1 MTRFFVR
8 HPVAT
13 WMIFGAFVLLGAYAL
28 PRLQIEAIPE
38 TDLPTLTVQTF
49 WNGASPQ
56 AIQRAITVPV
66 EEAARKVHGV
76 EEIKSVS
83 RAGWSQVEVSFR
95 RGVDIDFAR
104 VDLNEQLGVVRRNL
118 PLNAEQPQIVPYI
131 PEEFRTEQY
140 FTFSLESP
148 LSPNELNDL
157 AEQWVLPQLL
167 AVEGVA
173 DARVQGG
180 ARPLI
185 KIYLDRR
192 KLELYGITPD
202 EVFVALDRL
211 DDLEGAGTV
220 YDAGTEKYVARR
232 DPVRFNRLP
241 DAVVAARGGR
251 TFTLAM
257 LGEARRDFEDPVYFV
272 RSDGKNVV
280 QVLVEKRSGAN
291 SIAVSRTLRDAL
303 PRIERQV
310 PFDVRFRI
318 DEDQGKELE
327 SKLRELAYRSLVI
340 LFLLFLLLVIT
351 LRQIRL
357 TAIVTGSIVFAIVI
371 SLTLFYFLRISVNF
385 ITISGLTV
393 CFGMALDNSI
403 LVLDAIHRRLAALS
417 RAESAGL
424 SRRSK
429 MRIAAET
436 IIGGARAVIFPILGS
451 TFTTIVVFVSFIFLS
466 GRLALFYVPL
476 GVSVATAMIA
486 SIFVALGWVPMVLNG
501 VWARPMIRRS
511 PDGPNE
517 LAGEEDLVHY
527 TEETVDYDSR
537 PPLIER
543 IIIWSQKL
551 WWIIVPVTL
560 GLLVWGT
567 YVYDNKVIKGGFWRL
582 PNIEELVAYMEMP
595 SGTDVKLT
603 SETMLLFEDALL
615 PVRDGVRM
623 RSTTWGNQAYLRV
636 EFEKDVLRS
645 QIPMLYRQLLMEQ
658 ADKLGGTSVFI
669 SGFSETPYVKGSFGG
684 STLNSMIKI
693 TGYNSRRLSE
703 IADRALAEVQRNR
716 RVRNAR
722 ITTGSQFERIFQ
734 DEVVIAVD
742 REQLARH
749 GLSVLQVVGHL
760 RRLLGVDTP
769 ATILMDDDQERIQLA
784 YYDSESIQL
793 ADAEQ
798 TMLRTPSGEVVRL
811 GEVVRASTRPLSGSI
826 TRENQR
832 YTTHLNWE
840 YVGTDQMRLAFIK
853 RVLDSLDLPYGFDA
867 EESER
872 EFYTEEEEEELTLAI
887 ALAVL
892 LIFMVLAALFE
903 SLTIPF
909 FVLLSIPMSLV
920 GVYTAF
926 WLTRSS
932 FDSSARIGLILLF
945 GVVVNNAILL
955 AGEFRKEAAHVLK
968 TFRGGDPSKRLA
980 LFPDTVAQPGG
991 VDLYELPRSQRAG
1004 LLQRAIARATRIR
1017 LRSILLTT
1025 GTTIVGLAPL
1035 LVHFRQTEDKDIW
1048 ENLAL
1053 ASIGGLTSST
1063 LLILFSMP
1071 AIYYLVTRF
1080 AGWPWRDAWQRSGRL
1095 ARTVMVTGA
1104 LYGGALISALGIAFY
1119 AAHIAYRATDPGTE
1133 VALQDSHR
1141 AILRVAGVVF
1151 ALALAIWASMVSGRG
1166 SWWKGLLAYSS
1177 GILAAALV
1185 FSAMNLLDLAFLKRP
1200 LGLLWIESNALIL
1213 AGVGPAMIMGVWLFS
1228 RLRSSRKKTAV
1239 GFS

>member
-38 TDLPTLTVQTF
+38 TDLPTLTVQTV
-49 WNGASPQ
+49 WNGASPL

-76 EEIKSVS
+76 EDIKSVS
-83 RAGWSQVEVSFR
+83 RAAWSQVEISFR
-95 RGVDIDFAR
+95 RGVDIEFAR

-118 PLNAEQPQIVPYI
+118 PLNAGQPQIVPYV
-131 PEEFRTEQY
+131 PEEFRAEQY

-180 ARPLI
+180 ARPLT
-185 KIYLDRR
+185 KIFLDRR

-211 DDLEGAGTV
+211 DDVEGAGTV

-232 DPVRFNRLP
+232 DPVRFARLR
-241 DAVVAARGGR
+241 DAVVAQRGGR
-251 TFTLAM
+251 TFTLSM

-272 RSDGKNVV
+272 RSNGRNVV

-291 SIAVSRTLRDAL
+291 SIAVSRALRDAL
-303 PRIERQV
+303 PRIEHQV
-310 PFDVRFRI
+310 PFDVKFRI
-318 DEDQGKELE
+318 DEDQGKDLE
-327 SKLRELAYRSLVI
+327 SKLRELSYRSLVI
-340 LFLLFLLLVIT
+340 LSLLFLLLVVS
-351 LRQIRL
+351 LRQVRL
-357 TAIVTGSIVFAIVI
+357 TAIVTGSIIFAIVI
-371 SLTLFYFLRISVNF
+371 SLTFFYFLRISVNF

-393 CFGMALDNSI
+393 CFGMALDNGI
-403 LVLDAIHRRLAALS
+403 LVLDAIHRRLGALS
-417 RAESAGL
+417 KAEASRL
-424 SRRSK
+424 SRRAK
-429 MRIAAET
+429 MRIATET
-436 IIGGARAVIFPILGS
+436 IISGAHEVIFPILGS
-451 TFTTIVVFVSFIFLS
+451 TLTTVVVFLSFIFLS

-476 GVSVATAMIA
+476 GISVATAMIA
-486 SIFVALGWVPMVLNG
+486 SIFVALGWVPMVLDG
-501 VWARPMIRRS
+501 GWARSVIRRS
-511 PDGPNE
+511 PDGPHE
-517 LAGEEDLVHY
+517 LEKEEDVAHY
-527 TEETVDYDSR
+527 TEATVDYDSR
-537 PPLIER
+537 PPMVER
-543 IIIWSQKL
+543 IVVRSQKL
-551 WWIIVPVTL
+551 WWIIIPVTV
-560 GLLVWGT
+560 GVLVWGAHI
-567 YVYDNKVIKGGFWRL
+567 YDNKVIKGGFWRL
-582 PNIEELVAYMEMP
+582 PNIEELVAYVEMP
-595 SGTDVKLT
+595 SGTDVRLT
-603 SETMLLFEDALL
+603 SETMLLFENALL
-615 PVRDGVRM
+615 PVKDGVQM

-636 EFEKDVLRS
+636 EFEKDVLRTE
-645 QIPMLYRQLLMEQ
+645 IPMLYRQLLMEE

-693 TGYNSRRLSE
+693 TGYNSRKLQD
-703 IADRALAEVQRNR
+703 IADRALVEIQRNR

-734 DEVVIAVD
+734 DEVVIGVD
-742 REQLARH
+742 RAELARH

-769 ATILMDDDQERIQLA
+769 ATLLMDDDQERIQLA

-798 TMLRTPSGEVVRL
+798 TMLRAPTGETVRL
-811 GEVVRASTRPLSGSI
+811 GDVVRASTRPLSGSI

-853 RVLDSLDLPYGFDA
+853 RVLDSLDLPYGFAA
-867 EESER
+867 EESQR
-872 EFYTEEEEEELTLAI
+872 EFYTEEEEEQLTLAV
-887 ALAVL
+887 ALSVI

-903 SLTIPF
+903 SLTLPF
-909 FVLLSIPMSLV
+909 FVLLSIPMALV
-920 GVYTAF
+920 GVYAAF

-955 AGEFRKEAAHVLK
+955 AGEFRREASRILK
-968 TFRGGDPSKRLA
+968 TVLGGDPSERLA
-980 LFPDTVAQPGG
+980 LFPDTTAQPGG
-991 VDLYELPRSQRAG
+991 VDLYELPRAQRAP
-1004 LLQRAIARATRIR
+1004 LLQRAVARATRIR

-1063 LLILFSMP
+1063 LLILFAMP
-1071 AIYYLVTRF
+1071 AIYYVITRF
-1080 AGWPWRDAWQRSGRL
+1080 AGWPWRDAWRRSRRL
-1095 ARTVMVTGA
+1095 TRTAMVTGA
-1104 LYGGALISALGIAFY
+1104 VYAGVLVAALGTVLYF
-1119 AAHIAYRATDPGTE
+1119 AHLTYRATDPGTAVVLRE
-1133 VALQDSHR
+1133 SHR
-1141 AILRVAGVVF
+1141 DIVRAAGIAFTVSLGVWAAMVAG
-1151 ALALAIWASMVSGRG
+1151 AG
-1166 SWWKGLLAYSS
+1166 SWWKGLVAYAAGIAMSALA
-1177 GILAAALV
+1177 
-1185 FSAMNLLDLAFLKRP
+1185 FSAVNLLDLAFLKKP
-1200 LGLLWIESNALIL
+1200 LGFLWIQSDAILIG
-1213 AGVGPAMIMGVWLFS
+1213 AVGPGLIFGAWL
-1228 RLRSSRKKTAV
+1228 LRRRRSARTKSAP
-1239 GFS
+1239 GFA